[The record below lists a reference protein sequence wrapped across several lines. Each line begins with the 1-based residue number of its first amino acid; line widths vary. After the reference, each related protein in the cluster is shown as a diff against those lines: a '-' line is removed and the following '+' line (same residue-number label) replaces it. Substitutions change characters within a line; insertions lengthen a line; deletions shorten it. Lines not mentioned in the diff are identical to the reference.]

1 MQHLMEKKDRE
12 TTNINGIELQEVNFK
27 FWNFKL

>member
-12 TTNINGIELQEVNFK
+12 TTNVNGIELQEVNFNGK
-27 FWNFKL
+27 EG

>member
-12 TTNINGIELQEVNFK
+12 TINVNGIELQEVNFNGK
-27 FWNFKL
+27 EG